1 MAGAEQVL
9 VTAAVAADVPGELRG
24 ARFRVKDGTVGF
36 FMFRE
41 SFTQFK
47 LGYGAAA
54 TLILLV
60 AVLIVSIPA
69 IIQRTAGAR

>member
-1 MAGAEQVL
+1 MRTTE
-9 VTAAVAADVPGELRG
+9 TI
-24 ARFRVKDGTVGF
+24 GF
-36 FMFRE
+36 FMYRE

-54 TLILLV
+54 TLVLLV
-60 AVLIVSIPA
+60 AVLIVSLPA